1 MYYLCYYRQIFLVVQ
16 IIETSGSMYCILDSD
31 GMKVM
36 TNNMTR
42 WGAKHNDPALPL
54 SPLHA
59 TE

>member
-1 MYYLCYYRQIFLVVQ
+1 
-16 IIETSGSMYCILDSD
+16 MYCILDSD